1 MRIESIAVKDNLSF
15 DDDLC
20 NRKPTGE
27 GLSDLV
33 SNMSNGGVI
42 SLDGGWGEGKTT
54 FIKMWLDQYQ
64 EQLGASGKAI
74 YFDAFERDYV
84 EDPFLP
90 IVARLLEASKTG
102 LHNETGQ
109 KDGAAPAAKLATGAV
124 KAARLLAVGALK
136 NGVANVSG
144 GLVTPELID
153 ESLQALSSKAEGGL
167 DAALLSQLDKYMQHD
182 QSIREFK
189 AALRDW
195 VRGYGRVVF
204 IVDELDRCK
213 PNFAVS
219 LLERLKHFFDVPGI
233 VFVLVMNRSQ
243 LEHAVN
249 GLYGSRINAEG
260 YLSKFVHFFLKLP
273 KAIGSENVERAR
285 GFARQSL
292 SRVGFDGSSELDL
305 DLTAQAL
312 VLFDCSLREAES
324 LCSLIALVRLRQR
337 APTGLATRL
346 IPFLCVLRMKQR
358 MLFESLQANKINRKE
373 LTTVGERLAPFRGSL
388 GIVKYYHLI
397 ACFFGINDDESK
409 ALIPE
414 EEIQPAFTFRRNLT
428 ADYFPREPGALVVAL
443 CRRIALVA

>member
-20 NRKPTGE
+20 NRTPTGE

-33 SNMSNGGVI
+33 YKMSKGGVI

-64 EQLGASGKAI
+64 EQLGGSGKVI

-90 IVARLLEASKTG
+90 IVACLLEASKKD
-102 LHNETGQ
+102 LNNKTGQ
-109 KDGAAPAAKLATGAV
+109 KDGDSPAAKLATGAV
-124 KAARLLAVGALK
+124 KAAGLLAVGALK
-136 NGVANVSG
+136 NVVANVSG
-144 GLVTPELID
+144 GLVTPELVD

-189 AALRDW
+189 ESLIDW

-249 GLYGSRINAEG
+249 GLYGSRIDAER
-260 YLSKFVHFFLKLP
+260 YISKFIHHSCDLP
-273 KAIGSENVERAR
+273 KAVLAEN
-285 GFARQSL
+285 
-292 SRVGFDGSSELDL
+292 
-305 DLTAQAL
+305 
-312 VLFDCSLREAES
+312 
-324 LCSLIALVRLRQR
+324 
-337 APTGLATRL
+337 
-346 IPFLCVLRMKQR
+346 
-358 MLFESLQANKINRKE
+358 
-373 LTTVGERLAPFRGSL
+373 
-388 GIVKYYHLI
+388 
-397 ACFFGINDDESK
+397 
-409 ALIPE
+409 
-414 EEIQPAFTFRRNLT
+414 
-428 ADYFPREPGALVVAL
+428 
-443 CRRIALVA
+443 

>member
-90 IVARLLEASKTG
+90 IVACLLEASETDLNNK
-102 LHNETGQ
+102 TGQ
-109 KDGAAPAAKLATGAV
+109 KDGDSPAAKLATGAV

-273 KAIGSENVERAR
+273 KAINAV
-285 GFARQSL
+285 SL
-292 SRVGFDGSSELDL
+292 HLHH
-305 DLTAQAL
+305 
-312 VLFDCSLREAES
+312 SLE
-324 LCSLIALVRLRQR
+324 
-337 APTGLATRL
+337 
-346 IPFLCVLRMKQR
+346 
-358 MLFESLQANKINRKE
+358 
-373 LTTVGERLAPFRGSL
+373 
-388 GIVKYYHLI
+388 
-397 ACFFGINDDESK
+397 
-409 ALIPE
+409 
-414 EEIQPAFTFRRNLT
+414 
-428 ADYFPREPGALVVAL
+428 
-443 CRRIALVA
+443 